1 MRLIPFSA
9 FLLGM
14 ACLLPAACKDPV
26 NPCVQLLLSRDR
38 ELAARADSLIR
49 KHSEMTP
56 EAYRT
61 VLEKLRTEERQLFSD
76 VENCDFGKDLTAY
89 NYWYRG
95 RLKFPGRI
103 EQEWQRLER
112 EPVKK

>member
-1 MRLIPFSA
+1 MRLILFSA
-9 FLLGM
+9 FLLGI
-14 ACLLPAACKDPV
+14 ACLLSAACKNPV
-26 NPCVQLLLSRDR
+26 DPCVSSLVARDR
-38 ELAARADSLIR
+38 ELAAQADSLIR
-49 KHSEMTP
+49 KRGEMTP

-61 VLEKLRTEERQLFSD
+61 ALEKLRTEERLLFSD